1 MVSSL
6 SKNKEKSTRPRA
18 FSQGKV
24 ERLIYCGPNLP
35 GGKLTKYRVFKGGI
49 PEYLNELIDKCPE
62 IKMLFV
68 PVAELTR
75 ANRAVDTKGTPEQIA
90 YEKVMKFISK
100 GGV

>member
-1 MVSSL
+1 MANSL
-6 SKNKEKSTRPRA
+6 NKKIKYSLKTKD
-18 FSQGKV
+18 KV
-24 ERLIYCGPNLP
+24 IYCGPNIP
-35 GGKLTKYRVFKGGI
+35 GGMLSKYRIFKDGI

-75 ANRAVDTKGTPEQIA
+75 ANRAIDIKGTPEQIA

>member
-49 PEYLNELIDKCPE
+49 PEYLNDVIAKCPE
-62 IKMLFV
+62 IKRLFV
-68 PVAELTR
+68 PVADLQKAEIAIVAR
-75 ANRAVDTKGTPEQIA
+75 GTPQQLA
-90 YEKVMKFISK
+90 YEAVQKLISK
-100 GGV
+100 GGA